1 MLMWLD
7 SSSLDA
13 KGALLM
19 QKLLAV
25 LLERQMIS
33 PLPGQLFVL
42 HPKNLRLMLALIL
55 VRELAHKSVIKMG
68 KKSLM
73 ALQVVS
79 VQTGVWVTYA
89 ALK

>member
-1 MLMWLD
+1 
-7 SSSLDA
+7 
-13 KGALLM
+13 M